1 MGSLLLTFIECMSD
15 PKMPAMDV
23 EQPEAKKELPKPKFM
38 VVVDAKG
45 MPNEMGEYQVGEYVI
60 IREEGGDNYYGTGFM
75 GAKGA
80 NINQKFPQAN
90 VRELNSTEMAA
101 LQKQPF
107 EVPGLGL
114 SKYKL
119 TSTGEIDFVLPLRD
133 EGDPAGIN

>member
-1 MGSLLLTFIECMSD
+1 
-15 PKMPAMDV
+15 MPGVNA
-23 EQPEAKKELPKPKFM
+23 EQPEAKKELPRPKFM
-38 VVVDAKG
+38 MVLKAEG

-60 IREEGGDNYYGTGFM
+60 AREEGGNNYYGTGFL

-80 NINQKFPQAN
+80 KINQKFPKAN
-90 VRELNSTEMAA
+90 VRELTSEEMVA